1 MSSGEDSESSHSESS
16 QAYVSIRQQDSE
28 SSHSESE
35 SSQFSDDLRFFEEAH
50 SESTEFDE
58 EADASEE
65 DGADAR
71 WVVEEQDVLGQEY
84 VQRLVESAQQ
94 PFQPLQTAPAPTRD
108 QQLLLASTTRSEP
121 EGQSV
126 TSTCQIDADV
136 S

>member
-1 MSSGEDSESSHSESS
+1 MRGQHCHASTALSSGE
-16 QAYVSIRQQDSE
+16 DSE

-35 SSQFSDDLRFFEEAH
+35 SSQFSDDLRLFEEAH

-58 EADASEE
+58 EADASE
-65 DGADAR
+65 DDADAR
-71 WVVEEQDVLGQEY
+71 WVVEEQDVFGQEY